1 MSKLE
6 NDHDLYSVNQVTV
19 ALLLLAMVLMK
30 DSIDNDTIQ
39 AICLTCILSLI
50 IKEVE
55 ANQDKDSVPGVSRD
69 MTTAD
74 LSEGHPSLSTDP
86 VTETEEEFPADST
99 PEHQFQEESEA
110 HKSLGPNPEI
120 PSSRRLIEAYS
131 SIPSGKEINY
141 HQGITW
147 KPMPPKSIVPAK
159 HSSNKE
165 FRNLSIRFTE

>member
-1 MSKLE
+1 MNKLE
-6 NDHDLYSVNQVTV
+6 SDHDLYSVNQVTI
-19 ALLLLAMVLMK
+19 ALLLLAMALMK
-30 DSIDNDTIQ
+30 DSIDNDTVQ

-55 ANQDKDSVPGVSRD
+55 SNQDKDSVPGMSRD

-74 LSEGHPSLSTDP
+74 LSEALSTDP
-86 VTETEEEFPADST
+86 VTETVEEFPDDST

-110 HKSLGPNPEI
+110 QKKSEANPEI
-120 PSSRRLIEAYS
+120 PSSRRLIDAYS
-131 SIPSGKEINY
+131 NIPSGKEINY

-147 KPMPPKSIVPAK
+147 KNMPPKSIVPTK

-165 FRNLSIRFTE
+165 FHNLSIRFTE